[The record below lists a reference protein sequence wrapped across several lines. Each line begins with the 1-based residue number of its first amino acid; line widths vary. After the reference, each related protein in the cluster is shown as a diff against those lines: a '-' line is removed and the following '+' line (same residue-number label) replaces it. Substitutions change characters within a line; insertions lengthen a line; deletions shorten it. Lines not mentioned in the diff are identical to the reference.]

1 MVAPKKTDGTA
12 VLTKEVREL
21 REAVDKSYRAFRLA
35 NQVRRSLAISF
46 LKGVVSA
53 LGALAA
59 VVIVTPL
66 IILTL
71 QSIAWPPLIADI
83 IANVILQ
90 YEQVNRQSL
99 RAVDGQ

>member
-12 VLTKEVREL
+12 VLTREVREL
-21 REAVDKSYRAFRLA
+21 REAVDKSFTAFRLA
-35 NQVRRSLAISF
+35 NQFRRSLAISF

-66 IILTL
+66 FVWIL
-71 QSIAWPPLIADI
+71 QNIAWPPIIADI
-83 IANVILQ
+83 VTNVILQ

>member
-1 MVAPKKTDGTA
+1 MPASKKTDGTA
-12 VLTKEVREL
+12 TLTKEVREL

-35 NQVRRSLAISF
+35 NQFRHSLALSF

-59 VVIVTPL
+59 VVIVTP
-66 IILTL
+66 IFIWTL
-71 QSIAWPPLIADI
+71 QNIAWPPIIADI
-83 IANVILQ
+83 VSSVILQ

>member
-21 REAVDKSYRAFRLA
+21 REAVDKSYLAFRLA

-66 IILTL
+66 IGLVL
-71 QSIAWPPLIADI
+71 QSIAWPPIIADI
-83 IANVILQ
+83 VSSVILQ